1 MYNILSI
8 GKATVFVMPCLM
20 GGLPWFHHLSRCC
33 MGISK
38 SQEQLLEMEEIGK
51 VPVLGKNLISSITL
65 TVPVYRKLFRIREP
79 PVPVSS
85 KMGSF

>member
-1 MYNILSI
+1 
-8 GKATVFVMPCLM
+8 
-20 GGLPWFHHLSRCC
+20 